1 MDEESSQTEETRSVG
16 WLFLPSIVLSRLA
29 TTTPSIIMTLLLIE
43 IGLTFGLPV
52 GVTGQLSTA
61 GSIASFVSALIMGVL
76 SVRYKHRSLLMIGL
90 LIYSLSLLGRGLAPN
105 FILFLLFSILGGL
118 GGPMITPMTNTL
130 VAKHL
135 PLQKRTRVFGL
146 LVAAASFS
154 WVIGFII
161 IRFISD
167 IGGWRFPF
175 LVYALPLPL
184 LGLLLAFKGLPPESG
199 GSQTPSSTGSLIE
212 GYRGVLSSR
221 SADACLV
228 CDALSWAVWSGF
240 TLYGASFYRQ
250 QFLVSIGAVTYL
262 LMGAATS
269 FTLGALI
276 SNRFVNK
283 FGRKP
288 VTLVSALMIG
298 LFVLFTTIVPNL
310 WISLAL
316 CLTGYLFM
324 GLNSTAATSLTIE
337 QVPQFRGTLMSM
349 RSASTSMSGVLGAG
363 LGGLALLMYGY
374 KALGPSLGLL
384 GLASGV
390 IMYLIVVDPTQMQS

>member
-29 TTTPSIIMTLLLIE
+29 TTTPGIIMTLLLIE

-76 SVRYKHRSLLMIGL
+76 SVRYKHRSLLMTGL

-105 FILFLLFSILGGL
+105 FILFLMFGVLGGL
-118 GGPMITPMTNTL
+118 ASPMITPMTNTL

-135 PLQKRTRVFGL
+135 PLQKRTHVFGL
-146 LVAAASFS
+146 LIAAASFF

-167 IGGWRFPF
+167 IGGWRLSF
-175 LVYALPLPL
+175 LGFALPLPL

-199 GSQTPSSTGSLIE
+199 SLQTPSSTGSLIE

-228 CDALSWAVWSGF
+228 CDSLSQAVWSGF

-250 QFLVSIGAVTYL
+250 QFLVSKGVVTYI

-269 FTLGALI
+269 YTLGALI
-276 SNRFVNK
+276 SSRFVNK
-283 FGRKP
+283 LGRKP
-288 VTLVSALMIG
+288 VTLASAIMAG
-298 LFVLFTTIVPNL
+298 LFILFTTIVPNL
-310 WISLAL
+310 WVSLAL
-316 CLTGYLFM
+316 GLTGYLFM
-324 GLNSTAATSLTIE
+324 GLRSTAATSLTIE
-337 QVPQFRGTLMSM
+337 QVPEFRGTMMSM
-349 RSASTSMSGVLGAG
+349 RSASTSMSGVLGSG
-363 LGGLALLMYGY
+363 LGGLALLVYGY
-374 KALGPSLGLL
+374 QALGPSLGLL

-390 IMYLIVVDPTQMQS
+390 IMYLVVVDPTQMQG

>member
-29 TTTPSIIMTLLLIE
+29 TTTPGIIMTLLLIE

-76 SVRYKHRSLLMIGL
+76 SVRYKHRSLLMTGL

-105 FILFLLFSILGGL
+105 FILFLMFGVLGGL
-118 GGPMITPMTNTL
+118 ASPMITPMTNTL

-135 PLQKRTRVFGL
+135 PLQKRTHVFGL
-146 LVAAASFS
+146 LIAAASFF

-167 IGGWRFPF
+167 IGGWRLSF
-175 LVYALPLPL
+175 LGFALPLPL

-199 GSQTPSSTGSLIE
+199 SLQTPSSTGSLIE

-221 SADACLV
+221 SADACLA
-228 CDALSWAVWSGF
+228 CDSLSQAVWSGF

-250 QFLVSIGAVTYL
+250 QFLVSKGVVTYI

-269 FTLGALI
+269 YTLGALI
-276 SNRFVNK
+276 SSRFVNK
-283 FGRKP
+283 LGRKP
-288 VTLVSALMIG
+288 VTLLSAIMAG
-298 LFVLFTTIVPNL
+298 LFILFTTIVPNL
-310 WISLAL
+310 WVSLAL

-324 GLNSTAATSLTIE
+324 GLRSTAATSLTIE
-337 QVPQFRGTLMSM
+337 QVPEFRGTMMSM
-349 RSASTSMSGVLGAG
+349 RSASTSMSGVLGSG

-374 KALGPSLGLL
+374 QALGPSLGLL
-384 GLASGV
+384 GLASGI
-390 IMYLIVVDPTQMQS
+390 IMYLVVVDPTQMQS